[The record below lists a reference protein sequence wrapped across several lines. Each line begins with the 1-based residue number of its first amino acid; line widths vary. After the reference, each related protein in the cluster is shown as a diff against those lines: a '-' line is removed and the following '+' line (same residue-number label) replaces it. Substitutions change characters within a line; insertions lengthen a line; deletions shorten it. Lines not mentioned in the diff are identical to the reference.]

1 MAQIRRIVLD
11 VLQSHDPS
19 TLELTQQLADIDGI
33 AGVNA
38 AIVDVDR
45 DVQTVKFT
53 IEGENIEFSAV
64 KSTVETLGASVH
76 SIDQVVS
83 GERLVEEI
91 TTPQDRQ

>member
-1 MAQIRRIVLD
+1 MAPIRRIVLD
-11 VLQSHDPS
+11 VLQPHDPS
-19 TLELTQQLADIDGI
+19 TLELTRQLADIEGI

-53 IEGENIEFSAV
+53 IEGEDIDYTAV
-64 KSTVETLGASVH
+64 ESIVETLGASVH

-91 TTPQDRQ
+91 DTPQD